1 MILSGYQFMVKSIA
15 NQRPALNNIWSEV
28 FPANGPQ
35 AKSLIEIS
43 GASGTGKR
51 IVLYEL
57 MARASLPIYYGGK
70 YSQIIFV
77 DCCQKFDW
85 DFYKKC
91 VENVMNQNVL
101 ICSQKAVRYNYE
113 SIIHLPCY
121 LADQFEFAFVDIEE
135 LLWDYKKVSLLAI
148 DGLDTF
154 YWDDCNTQLQRMTTH
169 YKKLLQRLKSL
180 CQEHNICCAYTVDAN
195 YVLPKSK
202 INAYF
207 PHSLIDYKLKLVKH
221 SDGRRYFND
230 SPIEINNNGIEFTN
244 NKFFDI

>member
-15 NQRPALNNIWSEV
+15 HQRPTLNNIWSEV

-51 IVLYEL
+51 ILLYEL
-57 MARASLPIYYGGK
+57 MARASLPTYYGGK

-77 DCCQKFDW
+77 DCCHKFDW
-85 DFYKKC
+85 DFYKEC
-91 VENVMNQNVL
+91 VKNVISQNVL
-101 ICSQKAVRYNYE
+101 LCSQKAVKYNYG

-121 LADQFEFAFVDIEE
+121 LADQFKFAFVDIEE

-154 YWDDCNTQLQRMTTH
+154 YWDDCYTQLQRMTTH

-180 CQEHNICCAYTVDAN
+180 CQEHNICCAYTVDVN

-202 INAYF
+202 ISSFF

-221 SDGRRYFND
+221 SDGRRYLND
-230 SPIEINNNGIEFTN
+230 SPIEINNNGIEFIN
-244 NKFFDI
+244 N